1 MREVKYC
8 TAHLLLQVVSNVVSC
23 ACIAVSW
30 QVYDQNRKV
39 ILLFLIFNLLMASNT
54 SDLT

>member
-8 TAHLLLQVVSNVVSC
+8 TALLLLQVVSNVVSYDC
-23 ACIAVSW
+23 TAVSW